1 MSARPSV
8 SLRATRGRAVVR
20 LAAGELEADY
30 VPELGMLG
38 AALRHRGDDVLA
50 LPGGLPAYAN
60 GHTTGLPILAP
71 WANRLGAPKYT
82 VGGVTVDV
90 AALPLHRDPNGL
102 PIHGTM
108 TAQPGWEV
116 TQLGTRDDAAA
127 LTARFD
133 YGARPDLLE
142 AFPFP
147 HELTIDARLGAGRL
161 RVTTTLRATG
171 RRPVPVSFGYHP
183 YLRLPGVSRRGW
195 WLDLPRCTRLVLD
208 DTGLPTGETE
218 PAGPIAAPLE
228 GNSLDDLFALG
239 ARRWMA
245 LVGGGRQVTVN
256 FESGYAFAQVFA
268 PPGKQ
273 FACLEPMT
281 APVNALVDGGCS
293 TVAPGESFSARFSIS
308 VTDL

>member
-1 MSARPSV
+1 VSARPSV
-8 SLRATRGRAVVR
+8 SLHAARGRAVVR

-38 AALRHRGDDVLA
+38 AALRHRGEDVLA
-50 LPGGLPAYAN
+50 LPGGLSAYAN
-60 GHTTGLPILAP
+60 GHTTGLPLLAP

-90 AALPLHRDPNGL
+90 GALLLHRDPNGL

-116 TQLGTRDDAAA
+116 TQLGTRDDAAG

-133 YGARPDLLE
+133 YGAHPDLLE

-147 HELTIDARLGAGRL
+147 HQLTIDARIGAGRL

-218 PAGPIAAPLE
+218 PTGPIAAPLE

-256 FESGYAFAQVFA
+256 FESGYPFAQVFA

-281 APVNALVDGGCS
+281 APVNALVDGACS

-308 VTDL
+308 VSDL